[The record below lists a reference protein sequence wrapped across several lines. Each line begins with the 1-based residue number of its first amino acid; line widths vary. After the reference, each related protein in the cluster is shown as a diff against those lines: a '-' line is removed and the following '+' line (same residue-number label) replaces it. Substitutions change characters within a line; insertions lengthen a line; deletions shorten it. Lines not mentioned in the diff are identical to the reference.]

1 MDYRKKLIIV
11 LILGVIFS
19 LLGVTLAYWTWQSN
33 NTQKTN
39 ILLTSTTE
47 FTCSADGGGNIS
59 NTNYFV
65 PTTCLNQT
73 YALKR
78 KITTNIT
85 NTSGAP
91 VYMDLWLNINSI
103 GTGLTNSDNFMY
115 VLTTEDN
122 NCTDNIVASGNFK
135 GKAKDDKVELLSGV
149 TTASTYYL
157 YIWLDAAE
165 TDSSTMNQS
174 VSLSLGG
181 SCTNETPKS
190 TLLDTISQN
199 AVIDYI

>member
-73 YALKR
+73 YA
-78 KITTNIT
+78 
-85 NTSGAP
+85 
-91 VYMDLWLNINSI
+91 
-103 GTGLTNSDNFMY
+103 
-115 VLTTEDN
+115 
-122 NCTDNIVASGNFK
+122 
-135 GKAKDDKVELLSGV
+135 
-149 TTASTYYL
+149 
-157 YIWLDAAE
+157 
-165 TDSSTMNQS
+165 
-174 VSLSLGG
+174 
-181 SCTNETPKS
+181 
-190 TLLDTISQN
+190 
-199 AVIDYI
+199 